1 MPGPRRDPE
10 SAPPRAAAP
19 VERRAAGSDGLSLH
33 LLDWGGD
40 GEPLVLLHGFGHG
53 ARIWEPFAAD
63 LRARYRVLAYDARG
77 HGESDRDPR
86 ARYMHVEFTR
96 DLTALADSLGLE
108 RLGLVGHSMGGYT
121 AIRFAAAE
129 PLRIA
134 RLVLI
139 ETPADITPPAASE
152 ARRADPDARG
162 ADPDPSFESSAQY
175 AALLARRHPGAPREW
190 LEALARHWL
199 RRRADGRFELKL
211 DREALKPRIHEGPR
225 TGQPLD
231 RAAWALEE
239 SAYLWECLRKIPA
252 PTLVVRGGRSP
263 VFRAEVQERMV
274 REALA
279 LGHAALVEGAGHVV
293 MLDAPDAL
301 RRELDR
307 FLLGGA

>member
-1 MPGPRRDPE
+1 MPGPRRLP
-10 SAPPRAAAP
+10 SPA
-19 VERRAAGSDGLSLH
+19 ERRAAGSDGLSLAV
-33 LLDWGGD
+33 LDWGGP
-40 GEPLVLLHGFGHG
+40 GEPLLLLHGFGHG

-63 LRARYRVLAYDARG
+63 LSARYRVLAYDARG

-86 ARYMHVEFTR
+86 ARYLHVEFTR
-96 DLTALADSLGLE
+96 DLAAAVESLGLE

-121 AIRFAAAE
+121 AIRFAAE
-129 PLRIA
+129 QPLRIT

-139 ETPADITPPAASE
+139 ETPADISPPSAAE
-152 ARRADPDARG
+152 AQRADPDARG
-162 ADPDPSFESSAQY
+162 AAPDPSFESEAQY
-175 AALLARRHPGAPREW
+175 AALLARRHPGAPRDW

-239 SAYLWECLRKIPA
+239 SAHLWECLRKIPA

-279 LGHAALVEGAGHVV
+279 RGRAALVPEAGHVV

-307 FLLGGA
+307 FLLGEG